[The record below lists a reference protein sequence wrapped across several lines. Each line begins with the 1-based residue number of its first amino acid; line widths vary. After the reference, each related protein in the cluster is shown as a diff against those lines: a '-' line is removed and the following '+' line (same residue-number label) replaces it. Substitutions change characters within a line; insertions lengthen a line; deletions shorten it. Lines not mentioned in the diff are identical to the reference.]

1 MGFRARALADLEM
14 TVDPDFWRA
23 RRVLL
28 TGHTGFKGAWLA
40 LWLRTLG
47 AQVTGF
53 SLGVPTR
60 PSLYEL
66 ARVGEGIESIEGDVR
81 DPSALAA
88 ALAAARPEV
97 VVHMAAQ
104 SLVRRSFAEPARD
117 LRGQRDGDRQ
127 PARRAAPRAAG
138 VRVVVVVTS
147 DKCYENR
154 EWEWAYRESDALGG
168 HDPYSSSKGCAELV
182 ADAYRRS
189 FFAAGDGPRLASVRA
204 GNVIG
209 GGDWG
214 ADRLVADVM
223 RGALA
228 DRPIRVRNPDAIRPW
243 QHALNP
249 LSGYLALV
257 QALWS
262 SREFASAWNFGPAE
276 DGART
281 ARWIVERIDRLWPA
295 RLRVVEDPAP
305 RAPHPHEA
313 RRLRLDSSRARSR
326 LGWRPRWSLDE
337 GLEAVVDWY
346 RALHAQ
352 KDMRAVTVGQ
362 IEAFDRARELSLGA
376 PS

>member
-1 MGFRARALADLEM
+1 M
-14 TVDPDFWRA
+14 TVDPDFWRD

-40 LWLRTLG
+40 LWLQTLG
-47 AQVTGF
+47 ARVTGF

-66 ARVGEGIESIEGDVR
+66 ARVGEGIQSIEGDVR
-81 DPSALAA
+81 DHRALDA
-88 ALAAARPEV
+88 ALDAARPEV

-104 SLVRRSFAEPARD
+104 SLVRRSFAHPRETYEVNVMGTVNLLDA
-117 LRGQRDGDRQ
+117 
-127 PARRAAPRAAG
+127 ARRGEDTRAI
-138 VRVVVVVTS
+138 VNVTS

-154 EWEWAYRESDALGG
+154 EWEWAYRESDPLGG

-189 FFAAGDGPRLASVRA
+189 FFCGERAPRLASARA

-214 ADRLVADVM
+214 EDRLVADVM

-243 QHALNP
+243 QHVLNP
-249 LSGYLALV
+249 LSGYLTLV

-262 SREFASAWNFGPAE
+262 SRELASGWNFGPAE
-276 DGART
+276 DDART
-281 ARWIVERIDRLWPA
+281 VRWIVERIDRLWPA
-295 RLRVVEDPAP
+295 RLRVAADSEP
-305 RAPHPHEA
+305 RPPHTHEA
-313 RRLRLDSSRARSR
+313 GRLRLDSSRARSH
-326 LGWRPRWSLDE
+326 LGWRSRWSLDE

-346 RALHAQ
+346 RALRAGA
-352 KDMRAVTVGQ
+352 DMRAVTVGQ
-362 IEAFDRARELSLGA
+362 IQAFDRERELSLDGER
-376 PS
+376 